1 MEKDSYRRFLR
12 SDLYLTA
19 MELSKLRECNVSNK
33 HGRHSV
39 IDFRGIKNAFTTAK
53 HSSVPPSI
61 IPSTINYA
69 DGSSSSMTNLNS
81 KIVSTKINQK

>member
-61 IPSTINYA
+61 ISSTINYA

-81 KIVSTKINQK
+81 KIVSTKIHEK